1 MSGRDALLRAYKERK
16 VEAGV
21 YAVRCAATA
30 TSWGPRSRGAA
41 SGIDRRPTIGT

>member
-21 YAVRCAATA
+21 YAVRCAATDEVWV
-30 TSWGPRSRGAA
+30 TSDIVNVNANADGF
-41 SGIDRRPTIGT
+41 DYL